1 MSAPPRPPA
10 PSHEAPD
17 EVASRALAMQQPVVP
32 YSILLLFFLSGFAA
46 LVYQVAWQRSLFA
59 IFGVNIESVTLV
71 VTVFML
77 GLGLGSLAGGA
88 LSRHPGRRLLLW
100 FASIELSIGLYGA
113 ISLALFAWIGEATL
127 AATPLITGFGTFLLL
142 LPPTLMMGSTLPL
155 LVTFAVRRSGQVGP
169 SVGLL
174 YFVNTLGSAVAA
186 FATVLVLMRMLG
198 LQRSVLTAAAI
209 NGTVAAIAFTWH
221 IRTRSQP

>member
-1 MSAPPRPPA
+1 MALAPTPPG
-10 PSHEAPD
+10 PIREAPRQ
-17 EVASRALAMQQPVVP
+17 AAPRATNLRQPVVP
-32 YSILLLFFLSGFAA
+32 HWMLLLFFLSGFAA

-88 LSRHPGRRLLLW
+88 LSRHPKRRLVLW
-100 FASIELSIGLYGA
+100 FASIELAIGLYGA
-113 ISLALFAWIGEATL
+113 VSLDLFAWIGEATL
-127 AATPLITGFGTFLLL
+127 AATSLITGFATFLLL

-174 YFVNTLGSAVAA
+174 YFVNTLGSAAAA
-186 FATVLVLMRMLG
+186 FATVLVLMRTLG

-209 NGTVAAIAFTWH
+209 NGTVALIAFAWH
-221 IRTRSQP
+221 VRARAKP